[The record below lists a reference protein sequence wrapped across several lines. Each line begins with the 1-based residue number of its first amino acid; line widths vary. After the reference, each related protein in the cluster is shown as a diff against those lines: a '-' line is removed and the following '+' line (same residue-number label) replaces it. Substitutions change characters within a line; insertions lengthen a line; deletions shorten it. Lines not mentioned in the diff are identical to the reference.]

1 MEHETFTYGNCSAID
16 HVCKNRYTQD
26 DYARALFVMEL
37 VMLKRDILHISDE
50 FFSVQDVINTSLLT
64 VINFVCSF

>member
-1 MEHETFTYGNCSAID
+1 MSASAELLVPYGNQSMSY
-16 HVCKNRYTQD
+16 VRVWYTQD

-37 VMLKRDILHISDE
+37 IMLKRDILHISDK
-50 FFSVQDVINTSLLT
+50 FFSVQDIRT